1 MFTEEFFV
9 ENNSEEKNHVALI
22 RRSWKYYQ
30 AFVNK
35 CPLFIL
41 N

>member
-22 RRSWKYYQ
+22 RRSWKYQ